1 MKLIKNIQIYA
12 PENLG
17 VKDVL
22 ISDSKIEKIDNHI
35 ELSYPIETMDGTG
48 CILTPGLIDR
58 HVHITGGGG
67 EAGFISRARP
77 IDVQEIL
84 DAGITTVI
92 GLLGTDGYTRSTKE
106 LFAKAKELTQKG
118 VHTYI
123 LTGSYAYPSNTLTSS
138 MEDDIVF
145 IDSILGVKLALSDHR
160 SSHVTEEEL
169 TRLASK
175 IRTASLIAGKQAN
188 LTIHMGDEKQAL
200 DLVFNILEK
209 ADIPVSLFQPT
220 HCTRNPHLFEEAKRF
235 TDMGGTIDITCD
247 GNGKTLSYIQQ
258 IKNTE
263 KVTISSDAQGS
274 WSTYNEDGSVKEIG
288 ITPISNLK
296 KEFIYLKNEL
306 GYENALPFFTKNVAN
321 VLGFKHIGQVKEGF
335 DCDLVIWKEDQIQKV
350 ITKKQAL
357 IHSVP
362 LLFIKLLNE
371 LYNCHW
377 SCISTT
383 DTCFYYTSVSTITIC
398 ICWSNFIE

>member
-1 MKLIKNIQIYA
+1 MTRMKLIKNIQIYA
-12 PENLG
+12 PKNLG

-22 ISDSKIEKIDNHI
+22 ISDSKIEKIDDHI
-35 ELSYPIETMDGTG
+35 ELSYPIETIDGTR

-67 EAGFISRARP
+67 EAGFVSRARP

-169 TRLASK
+169 TRLASR

-200 DLVFNILEK
+200 ELVFNILEK
-209 ADIPVSLFQPT
+209 ADIPISLFQPT
-220 HCTRNPHLFEEAKRF
+220 HCTRNPHLFEQAIKF
-235 TDMGGTIDITCD
+235 TEMGGTIDITCD
-247 GNGKTLSYIQQ
+247 GNGKTLNYIRK

-288 ITPISNLK
+288 ITPISNLRN
-296 KEFIYLKNEL
+296 EFIYLKNEL

-321 VLGFKHIGQVKEGF
+321 VLGFKHTGQVKEGF

-350 ITKKQAL
+350 IVKK
-357 IHSVP
+357 
-362 LLFIKLLNE
+362 
-371 LYNCHW
+371 
-377 SCISTT
+377 
-383 DTCFYYTSVSTITIC
+383 
-398 ICWSNFIE
+398 